1 MEPTVRAID
10 LTYCIGSR
18 TLWTDLNFEV
28 SAGSF
33 TALTGPSGSGKTTL
47 LNCIGLLDRP
57 TAGELTVCGHS
68 TSGISERRARALRRT
83 AIGYLFQ
90 DFALVEADSIRDNVA
105 LAAPVGLGRRERL
118 DRVSAALDAVGLAG
132 RQKEKVF
139 VLSGGEQQRVALARI
154 LVRQPELILADEPTA
169 SLDRS
174 NAAMVLD
181 LLREQAEAGAA
192 VIIVSHDPW
201 VVSQCDR
208 EVSLATETARE
219 TAVFIS

>member
-1 MEPTVRAID
+1 M
-10 LTYCIGSR
+10 C
-18 TLWTDLNFEV
+18 
-28 SAGSF
+28 
-33 TALTGPSGSGKTTL
+33 
-47 LNCIGLLDRP
+47 
-57 TAGELTVCGHS
+57 
-68 TSGISERRARALRRT
+68 
-83 AIGYLFQ
+83 
-90 DFALVEADSIRDNVA
+90 IRDS
-105 LAAPVGLGRRERL
+105 VGLGRRERL

-181 LLREQAEAGAA
+181 LLREQAESGAA
-192 VIIVSHDPW
+192 VLIVSHDPW

-208 EVSLATETARE
+208 EVSLASEAARE
-219 TAVFIS
+219 TAVFS